1 MHTQPAATAPLP
13 VFADVAAAAP
23 PGHAAGPSLGTP
35 GGLLLR
41 MFRRSAGWTGL
52 LAAAGAGGALAQA
65 LLPAALGGAIDAIL
79 GTGATARAPWSGLGR
94 LGGPG
99 GWLAVL
105 LALTAAAISCDA
117 LSQLGTGA
125 AAAGATAWLRH
136 SLLRHILIAGP
147 RLTRQYPAGD
157 VVSRVIGGAADAGG
171 APAGAALA
179 VAAVIPAAG
188 ALLALLLIDPWLALA
203 LALGFP
209 LLAAMLRQFVRDT
222 SDVVTRYQ
230 EAQGAIAARLLEAL
244 AGARTI
250 AAAGTAAGEAARVL
264 APLRQLREHG
274 NHTWRIQGRVS
285 AQGTL
290 LVPLLQ
296 VLVLAVGGLE
306 LARHRI
312 SPGEL
317 VAASQY
323 ALLGAGAG
331 AAIAHLGRL
340 ARARAGAVRAAGVLA
355 AALPRYGTRC
365 LPAGPGCVEFRRV
378 TVAADGGAILHAVD
392 LVIPGGA
399 AVAVVGRSGA
409 GKSVLAALPGRL
421 ADPDTGQVLLDG
433 VPVRTL
439 TRADVRR
446 AVRYAFERPSL
457 LGWTVEDAI
466 RFGDPPASPQH
477 ARAGA
482 LAAGADTFLRR
493 LPAGYQTPVAQAP
506 LSGGEAQRL
515 GLARAFAHAPRTRVL
530 ILDDATSSLDIM
542 TEQQVSRALSGEFSG
557 LTRLIVTHRAATAA
571 RADRVAWLDSGRLV
585 AFRPHQELWA
595 DPRYRAVFGEA
606 AGGPGG

>member
-1 MHTQPAATAPLP
+1 MHIQPASAGPAAAP
-13 VFADVAAAAP
+13 AAAAG

-41 MFRRSAGWTGL
+41 MLRRSMGWTGL
-52 LAAAGAGGALAQA
+52 LAAAGTAGAVAQA
-65 LLPAALGGAIDAIL
+65 LLPAALGGAVDAIL
-79 GTGATARAPWSGLGR
+79 GTGAAGRTPWGWLGR
-94 LGGPG
+94 LGGPA

-105 LALTAAAISCDA
+105 AVLAAVAVGCDA

-125 AAAGATAWLRH
+125 TAAGATAWLRH
-136 SLLRHILIAGP
+136 SLLRHILVAGP
-147 RLTRQYPAGD
+147 RITRSYPAGD

-171 APAGAALA
+171 APAGAALT
-179 VAAVIPAAG
+179 VAALIPAAG
-188 ALLALLLIDPWLALA
+188 GVAALLLIDRWLGVALC
-203 LALGFP
+203 LGLP
-209 LLAAMLRQFVRDT
+209 LLAVMLRQFVRDT
-222 SDVVTRYQ
+222 SEVVTRYQ
-230 EAQGAIAARLLEAL
+230 EAQGAIAGRLLEAL

-264 APLRQLREHG
+264 APLPDLRRHG
-274 NHTWRIQGRVS
+274 DQTWRIQGRVS

-296 VLVLAVGGLE
+296 VLVLTVGGLE

-317 VAASQY
+317 IAASQY
-323 ALLGAGAG
+323 AVLGAGAG

-340 ARARAGAVRAAGVLA
+340 ARARAGAVRAAGLLSA
-355 AALPRYGTRC
+355 DLPRYGTRA
-365 LPAGPGCVEFRRV
+365 LPPGPGCLEFRRV
-378 TVAADGGAILHAVD
+378 TVKAGGDVILDAVD

-421 ADPDTGQVLLDG
+421 ADPDHGQVLLDG
-433 VPVRTL
+433 VPVRVL
-439 TRADVRR
+439 TRDGLRG
-446 AVRYAFERPSL
+446 AVRYAFGRPSL

-466 RFGDPPASPQH
+466 RFGDPPAAPAQ

-482 LAAGADTFLRR
+482 VAACADGFLRR
-493 LPAGYQTPVAQAP
+493 LPAGYQTPVADAP

-515 GLARAFAHAPRTRVL
+515 GLARAFAHAPGIRVL
-530 ILDDATSSLDIM
+530 ILDDATSSLDTV
-542 TEQQVSRALSGEFSG
+542 TEREVSRALSGEFSG
-557 LTRLIVTHRAATAA
+557 LTRLIVTHRAGTAA
-571 RADRVAWLDSGRLV
+571 RADLVAWLEGGRLL
-585 AFRPHQELWA
+585 ALRPHAELWA
-595 DPRYRAVFGEA
+595 VPRYRAVFGEKR
-606 AGGPGG
+606 AG